1 MTSNGKQVTV
11 IREMLTAVA
20 RDQRW
25 YDVVAGISARFS
37 KFSFVSF
44 CYITN
49 HSMTDSLRYSE
60 FCFPRISMP
69 NNSLFH
75 SGLVIKCLKMRSFSC
90 RVKTIFF
97 TGGEGGAL
105 YFFHNICHYIVN
117 RHTAATKDFLNFE
130 SLSRSTIK

>member
-1 MTSNGKQVTV
+1 MTSNGKQFTV

-97 TGGEGGAL
+97 TGGREGL
-105 YFFHNICHYIVN
+105 CI
-117 RHTAATKDFLNFE
+117 
-130 SLSRSTIK
+130 SSTIYVITLLIDTLRRRKIS